1 MPPTPDNPTGTDN
14 GNPIP
19 LTPSPSGGGGT
30 GPDTGGLTVT
40 GPNFALTVTSLDS
53 TGEKIPVEPDLTL
66 RVTAGG
72 RLVTEGGIY
81 SFNSD
86 VSAYLFDPNT
96 GTQQPVVISSGT
108 GRSNAQG
115 RFIVAVDVPL
125 NTASGNYILQ
135 INGYSLLAQTRSVA
149 IAVIVEAIPS
159 ITIDA
164 TRQETGRVV
173 LDGVTVHIPA
183 GYTLQPMVRLSG
195 QRKFTPGVGL
205 RVSTEDGTFTWQRKT
220 AQKRSIEVYFMV
232 VMDEERVESNRERLP
247 RIRT

>member
-1 MPPTPDNPTGTDN
+1 
-14 GNPIP
+14 
-19 LTPSPSGGGGT
+19 
-30 GPDTGGLTVT
+30 
-40 GPNFALTVTSLDS
+40 
-53 TGEKIPVEPDLTL
+53 
-66 RVTAGG
+66 
-72 RLVTEGGIY
+72 VTEGGIY

-96 GTQQPVVISSGT
+96 GAQQPVEISSGT

-115 RFIVAVDVPL
+115 RFIVAVDVPVG
-125 NTASGNYILQ
+125 TVSGEYILQ
-135 INGYSLLAQTRSVA
+135 VNGYSLLAQTRSVA

-173 LDGVTVHIPA
+173 LDGITVNIPA

-205 RVSTEDGTFTWQRKT
+205 RVSTEEGTFSWQRRT
-220 AQKRSIEVYFMV
+220 QAKRSIDVYFMV
-232 VMDEERVESNRERLP
+232 VMDGERVESNRERFP
-247 RIRT
+247 RIRG